1 MLEIDIPGWGRL
13 ALRHLVLDYNGTLA
27 LDGQLL
33 PGVEERLAVL
43 AQRLAI
49 HVLTA
54 DTHGSVRQRLAHLPY
69 RVHVLG
75 QGDETLAKL
84 AYVRGLEAR
93 ACACLGN
100 GRNDQLMLQEAA
112 LGIAVLGPE
121 GAATQALLAADVV
134 APGIVPALELLL
146 KPQRLVATLR
156 SGRVP
161 GGTGGV

>member
-1 MLEIDIPGWGRL
+1 MLNIDIPGWDRL
-13 ALRHLVLDYNGTLA
+13 GLEHLVLDYNGTLA
-27 LDGQLL
+27 LDGELV
-33 PGVEERLAVL
+33 PGVEECLAAL
-43 AQRLAI
+43 AGDLAI

-75 QGDETLAKL
+75 RGDETLAKL
-84 AYVRGLEAR
+84 EYVRGLDAR

-100 GRNDQLMLQEAA
+100 GRNDQLMLKEVA

-121 GAATQALLAADVV
+121 GAAAQAILAADVL

-146 KPQRLVATLR
+146 KPQRLRATLR
-156 SGRVP
+156 SG
-161 GGTGGV
+161 